1 MNYQKDVTDF
11 MIAGNHLVAKT
22 PKITEENLEQAKL
35 YMNLVEEEFKELSEG
50 FVQRNVIEIADGG
63 ADLVWVVQGLFTTLG
78 IDFDRVWDEVRKSN
92 MSKVSSTG
100 KIEKR
105 PDGKIMKPTTYFKPD
120 IAKALR

>member
-1 MNYQKDVTDF
+1 MNYQEDVAEF
-11 MIAGNHLVAKT
+11 MVAGGQLVGKS
-22 PKITEENLEQAKL
+22 PEITQENLEQAKL
-35 YMNLVEEEFKELSEG
+35 YMNLIEEEFKELGTG

-105 PDGKIMKPTTYFKPD
+105 PDGKIMKPATYFKPD

>member
-11 MIAGNHLVAKT
+11 MFAGDHLVG
-22 PKITEENLEQAKL
+22 KIPEITKENLEQAKL

-50 FVQRNVIEIADGG
+50 FVQRNVIDIADGG

-78 IDFDRVWDEVRKSN
+78 IDFDRVWEEVRKSN

-105 PDGKIMKPTTYFKPD
+105 PDGKIMKPATYFKPN